1 MDNYFKLALI
11 KKYGKEFGIFLSY
24 LIEKLDNIDT
34 VECNRNELYHDLSFD
49 KKDILEV
56 ERKGK
61 KYHFINSIKRENNK
75 IFYKL
80 NYINILFNLSSIGN
94 D

>member
-34 VECNRNELYHDLSFD
+34 VECNRNELYHDLSFN

-61 KYHFINSIKRENNK
+61 KYHFINSITRENNK